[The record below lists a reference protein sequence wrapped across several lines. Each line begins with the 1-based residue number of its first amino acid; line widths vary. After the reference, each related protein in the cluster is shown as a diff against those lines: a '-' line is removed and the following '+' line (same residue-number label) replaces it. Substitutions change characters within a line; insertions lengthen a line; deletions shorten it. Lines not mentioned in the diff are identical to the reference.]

1 METEKAYRILVC
13 GGRDW
18 SNLHM
23 TESCLDGF
31 REQYHE
37 KGKPIVIVQGGATG
51 ADFIAKK
58 WAEKHDIPCE
68 EHKADWKRHGR
79 GAGPVRN
86 AQMLTTGIDV
96 VVAFPGGRGTQD
108 TIKKAETLNIRVW
121 KPARAELYELLNTID
136 E

>member
-1 METEKAYRILVC
+1 METKAFRILVC

-18 SNLHM
+18 SNKCM
-23 TESCLDGF
+23 TEGVLDGY
-31 REQYHE
+31 RLQYHE

-58 WAEKHDIPCE
+58 WAEEHGIPCE

-86 AQMLTTGIDV
+86 AKMLGTGIDV
-96 VVAFPGGRGTQD
+96 VIAFPGGRGTQD
-108 TIKKAETLNIRVW
+108 TINKAETLKIRVW
-121 KPARAELYELLNTID
+121 KPARPELYDPLNTID
-136 E
+136 D